1 MMNHSAA
8 WTPVNVEL
16 LKEAVISLKNSGV
29 SILFSSHRM
38 EHVEEL
44 CENLCILQKGRPV
57 VQGKLKE
64 IKRSFGKKNVTIHS
78 DDDLRFLQSHEGIL
92 QWKETADGVK
102 LQIANEDISQ
112 EIFAMLQGKGFI
124 RKFELE
130 EPSLHD
136 IFIEKVGPSM
146 NKFWIM
152 LSHTYKNKIMA
163 KSFIIS
169 TVITVLLVLVVTN
182 LESIISLF
190 QGDDAKEKIA
200 VVDETNELYPVFSKQ
215 LKAVDT
221 DGDLD
226 VKLSKQS
233 EDEVTKQVKDESL
246 DGMLIIKRDEKGTIS
261 GTYKALTISDE
272 STYQTLQQ
280 ALTQTKTAVG
290 TAELGVSQETISSLY
305 APVTVGQKAL
315 KEGAKSEEELGQT
328 VGLVYIMLFVI
339 YFSVI
344 MYASMIAME
353 VATEKSSRV
362 MEILISSMP
371 PIQQMFAKLLG
382 IGLVGITQL
391 AIIIGAGSLSL
402 KLNQKSETASSVGGF
417 LNLTDVSA
425 TTVIY
430 AVIFFLLGYF
440 LYATLAAFLG
450 SVVSR
455 IEDVQQTI
463 TPMTLLVVAG
473 FMIAMFGLN
482 APDAGFIT
490 VTSFIPFFTPMI
502 MFLRVGMLDIP
513 FWQAAVGIGITLL
526 TIVILAVIGARIYK
540 GGVLIYGN
548 SSAFKA
554 IKQALRLAKN

>member
-1 MMNHSAA
+1 
-8 WTPVNVEL
+8 
-16 LKEAVISLKNSGV
+16 
-29 SILFSSHRM
+29 
-38 EHVEEL
+38 
-44 CENLCILQKGRPV
+44 
-57 VQGKLKE
+57 
-64 IKRSFGKKNVTIHS
+64 
-78 DDDLRFLQSHEGIL
+78 
-92 QWKETADGVK
+92 
-102 LQIANEDISQ
+102 
-112 EIFAMLQGKGFI
+112 
-124 RKFELE
+124 
-130 EPSLHD
+130 
-136 IFIEKVGPSM
+136 M

-315 KEGAKSEEELGQT
+315 KEGAKPEEELGQT

>member
-1 MMNHSAA
+1 
-8 WTPVNVEL
+8 
-16 LKEAVISLKNSGV
+16 
-29 SILFSSHRM
+29 
-38 EHVEEL
+38 
-44 CENLCILQKGRPV
+44 
-57 VQGKLKE
+57 
-64 IKRSFGKKNVTIHS
+64 
-78 DDDLRFLQSHEGIL
+78 
-92 QWKETADGVK
+92 
-102 LQIANEDISQ
+102 
-112 EIFAMLQGKGFI
+112 
-124 RKFELE
+124 
-130 EPSLHD
+130 
-136 IFIEKVGPSM
+136 M

-233 EDEVTKQVKDESL
+233 EDDVTKQVKDESL

-391 AIIIGAGSLSL
+391 AIILGAGSLSL

>member
-1 MMNHSAA
+1 
-8 WTPVNVEL
+8 
-16 LKEAVISLKNSGV
+16 
-29 SILFSSHRM
+29 
-38 EHVEEL
+38 
-44 CENLCILQKGRPV
+44 
-57 VQGKLKE
+57 
-64 IKRSFGKKNVTIHS
+64 
-78 DDDLRFLQSHEGIL
+78 
-92 QWKETADGVK
+92 
-102 LQIANEDISQ
+102 
-112 EIFAMLQGKGFI
+112 
-124 RKFELE
+124 
-130 EPSLHD
+130 
-136 IFIEKVGPSM
+136 M

-233 EDEVTKQVKDESL
+233 EDEVTKQIKDESL

>member
-1 MMNHSAA
+1 
-8 WTPVNVEL
+8 
-16 LKEAVISLKNSGV
+16 
-29 SILFSSHRM
+29 
-38 EHVEEL
+38 
-44 CENLCILQKGRPV
+44 
-57 VQGKLKE
+57 
-64 IKRSFGKKNVTIHS
+64 
-78 DDDLRFLQSHEGIL
+78 
-92 QWKETADGVK
+92 
-102 LQIANEDISQ
+102 
-112 EIFAMLQGKGFI
+112 
-124 RKFELE
+124 
-130 EPSLHD
+130 
-136 IFIEKVGPSM
+136 M

-554 IKQALRLAKN
+554 IKQALRLEIGRAHV

>member
-1 MMNHSAA
+1 
-8 WTPVNVEL
+8 
-16 LKEAVISLKNSGV
+16 
-29 SILFSSHRM
+29 
-38 EHVEEL
+38 
-44 CENLCILQKGRPV
+44 
-57 VQGKLKE
+57 
-64 IKRSFGKKNVTIHS
+64 
-78 DDDLRFLQSHEGIL
+78 
-92 QWKETADGVK
+92 
-102 LQIANEDISQ
+102 
-112 EIFAMLQGKGFI
+112 
-124 RKFELE
+124 
-130 EPSLHD
+130 
-136 IFIEKVGPSM
+136 M

-200 VVDETNELYPVFSKQ
+200 VIDETNELYPVFSKQ

>member
-1 MMNHSAA
+1 
-8 WTPVNVEL
+8 
-16 LKEAVISLKNSGV
+16 
-29 SILFSSHRM
+29 
-38 EHVEEL
+38 
-44 CENLCILQKGRPV
+44 
-57 VQGKLKE
+57 
-64 IKRSFGKKNVTIHS
+64 
-78 DDDLRFLQSHEGIL
+78 
-92 QWKETADGVK
+92 
-102 LQIANEDISQ
+102 
-112 EIFAMLQGKGFI
+112 
-124 RKFELE
+124 
-130 EPSLHD
+130 
-136 IFIEKVGPSM
+136 M

-272 STYQTLQQ
+272 GTYQTLQQ

>member
-1 MMNHSAA
+1 
-8 WTPVNVEL
+8 
-16 LKEAVISLKNSGV
+16 
-29 SILFSSHRM
+29 
-38 EHVEEL
+38 
-44 CENLCILQKGRPV
+44 
-57 VQGKLKE
+57 
-64 IKRSFGKKNVTIHS
+64 
-78 DDDLRFLQSHEGIL
+78 
-92 QWKETADGVK
+92 
-102 LQIANEDISQ
+102 
-112 EIFAMLQGKGFI
+112 
-124 RKFELE
+124 
-130 EPSLHD
+130 
-136 IFIEKVGPSM
+136 M

-200 VVDETNELYPVFSKQ
+200 VFDETNELYPVFSKQ

-402 KLNQKSETASSVGGF
+402 KLNEKSETASSVGEF

>member
-1 MMNHSAA
+1 
-8 WTPVNVEL
+8 
-16 LKEAVISLKNSGV
+16 
-29 SILFSSHRM
+29 
-38 EHVEEL
+38 
-44 CENLCILQKGRPV
+44 
-57 VQGKLKE
+57 
-64 IKRSFGKKNVTIHS
+64 
-78 DDDLRFLQSHEGIL
+78 
-92 QWKETADGVK
+92 
-102 LQIANEDISQ
+102 
-112 EIFAMLQGKGFI
+112 
-124 RKFELE
+124 
-130 EPSLHD
+130 
-136 IFIEKVGPSM
+136 M

-221 DGDLD
+221 DGDLE
-226 VKLSKQS
+226 VKLLKQS

-402 KLNQKSETASSVGGF
+402 KLNQKSDTASSVSGF

>member
-1 MMNHSAA
+1 
-8 WTPVNVEL
+8 
-16 LKEAVISLKNSGV
+16 
-29 SILFSSHRM
+29 
-38 EHVEEL
+38 
-44 CENLCILQKGRPV
+44 
-57 VQGKLKE
+57 
-64 IKRSFGKKNVTIHS
+64 
-78 DDDLRFLQSHEGIL
+78 
-92 QWKETADGVK
+92 
-102 LQIANEDISQ
+102 
-112 EIFAMLQGKGFI
+112 
-124 RKFELE
+124 
-130 EPSLHD
+130 
-136 IFIEKVGPSM
+136 M

-548 SSAFKA
+548 SNAFKA

>member
-1 MMNHSAA
+1 
-8 WTPVNVEL
+8 
-16 LKEAVISLKNSGV
+16 
-29 SILFSSHRM
+29 
-38 EHVEEL
+38 
-44 CENLCILQKGRPV
+44 
-57 VQGKLKE
+57 
-64 IKRSFGKKNVTIHS
+64 
-78 DDDLRFLQSHEGIL
+78 
-92 QWKETADGVK
+92 
-102 LQIANEDISQ
+102 
-112 EIFAMLQGKGFI
+112 
-124 RKFELE
+124 
-130 EPSLHD
+130 
-136 IFIEKVGPSM
+136 M

-169 TVITVLLVLVVTN
+169 TVITVLLVLLVTN

-233 EDEVTKQVKDESL
+233 GDEVTKQVKDESL

-402 KLNQKSETASSVGGF
+402 KLNQKSDTASSVSGF

>member
-1 MMNHSAA
+1 
-8 WTPVNVEL
+8 
-16 LKEAVISLKNSGV
+16 
-29 SILFSSHRM
+29 
-38 EHVEEL
+38 
-44 CENLCILQKGRPV
+44 
-57 VQGKLKE
+57 
-64 IKRSFGKKNVTIHS
+64 
-78 DDDLRFLQSHEGIL
+78 
-92 QWKETADGVK
+92 
-102 LQIANEDISQ
+102 
-112 EIFAMLQGKGFI
+112 
-124 RKFELE
+124 
-130 EPSLHD
+130 
-136 IFIEKVGPSM
+136 M

-221 DGDLD
+221 DGDFD

>member
-1 MMNHSAA
+1 
-8 WTPVNVEL
+8 
-16 LKEAVISLKNSGV
+16 
-29 SILFSSHRM
+29 
-38 EHVEEL
+38 
-44 CENLCILQKGRPV
+44 
-57 VQGKLKE
+57 
-64 IKRSFGKKNVTIHS
+64 
-78 DDDLRFLQSHEGIL
+78 
-92 QWKETADGVK
+92 
-102 LQIANEDISQ
+102 
-112 EIFAMLQGKGFI
+112 
-124 RKFELE
+124 
-130 EPSLHD
+130 
-136 IFIEKVGPSM
+136 M

-554 IKQALRLAKN
+554 ILSLIQI

>member
-1 MMNHSAA
+1 
-8 WTPVNVEL
+8 
-16 LKEAVISLKNSGV
+16 
-29 SILFSSHRM
+29 
-38 EHVEEL
+38 
-44 CENLCILQKGRPV
+44 
-57 VQGKLKE
+57 
-64 IKRSFGKKNVTIHS
+64 
-78 DDDLRFLQSHEGIL
+78 
-92 QWKETADGVK
+92 
-102 LQIANEDISQ
+102 
-112 EIFAMLQGKGFI
+112 
-124 RKFELE
+124 
-130 EPSLHD
+130 
-136 IFIEKVGPSM
+136 M

-152 LSHTYKNKIMA
+152 LSHTYKNKIMS

-182 LESIISLF
+182 LESIISSF
-190 QGDDAKEKIA
+190 QGDDAQEKIA
-200 VVDETNELYPVFSKQ
+200 VVDETNELYPIFSKQ

-221 DGDLD
+221 NGDLD
-226 VKLSKQS
+226 VKQSKQS
-233 EDEVTKQVKDESL
+233 ADEVTKQVKDETL
-246 DGMLIIKRDEKGTIS
+246 DGMLIIKRDEKGAIS
-261 GTYKALTISDE
+261 GTYKALTISDD

-305 APVTVGQKAL
+305 APVAVGQEVL

-391 AIIIGAGSLSL
+391 AVIIAVGSLSL
-402 KLNQKSETASSVGGF
+402 KLNKTGETASSVGGF

-425 TTVIY
+425 TTVVY

-440 LYATLAAFLG
+440 LYATLAVFLG

-473 FMIAMFGLN
+473 FMIAMFGLGT
-482 APDAGFIT
+482 PDAGFIT

-513 FWQAAVGIGITLL
+513 FWQAATGIGITLL

-540 GGVLIYGN
+540 GGVLVYSN

>member
-1 MMNHSAA
+1 
-8 WTPVNVEL
+8 
-16 LKEAVISLKNSGV
+16 
-29 SILFSSHRM
+29 
-38 EHVEEL
+38 
-44 CENLCILQKGRPV
+44 
-57 VQGKLKE
+57 
-64 IKRSFGKKNVTIHS
+64 
-78 DDDLRFLQSHEGIL
+78 
-92 QWKETADGVK
+92 
-102 LQIANEDISQ
+102 
-112 EIFAMLQGKGFI
+112 
-124 RKFELE
+124 
-130 EPSLHD
+130 
-136 IFIEKVGPSM
+136 M

-391 AIIIGAGSLSL
+391 VIIIGAGSLSL

>member
-1 MMNHSAA
+1 
-8 WTPVNVEL
+8 
-16 LKEAVISLKNSGV
+16 
-29 SILFSSHRM
+29 
-38 EHVEEL
+38 
-44 CENLCILQKGRPV
+44 
-57 VQGKLKE
+57 
-64 IKRSFGKKNVTIHS
+64 
-78 DDDLRFLQSHEGIL
+78 
-92 QWKETADGVK
+92 
-102 LQIANEDISQ
+102 
-112 EIFAMLQGKGFI
+112 
-124 RKFELE
+124 
-130 EPSLHD
+130 
-136 IFIEKVGPSM
+136 M

-402 KLNQKSETASSVGGF
+402 KLNEKSETASSVGGF

-513 FWQAAVGIGITLL
+513 FWQAAVGIGITLPP
-526 TIVILAVIGARIYK
+526 IVILAVIGARIYK

>member
-1 MMNHSAA
+1 
-8 WTPVNVEL
+8 
-16 LKEAVISLKNSGV
+16 
-29 SILFSSHRM
+29 
-38 EHVEEL
+38 
-44 CENLCILQKGRPV
+44 
-57 VQGKLKE
+57 
-64 IKRSFGKKNVTIHS
+64 
-78 DDDLRFLQSHEGIL
+78 
-92 QWKETADGVK
+92 
-102 LQIANEDISQ
+102 
-112 EIFAMLQGKGFI
+112 
-124 RKFELE
+124 
-130 EPSLHD
+130 
-136 IFIEKVGPSM
+136 M

-226 VKLSKQS
+226 VKLKQS

>member
-1 MMNHSAA
+1 
-8 WTPVNVEL
+8 
-16 LKEAVISLKNSGV
+16 
-29 SILFSSHRM
+29 
-38 EHVEEL
+38 
-44 CENLCILQKGRPV
+44 
-57 VQGKLKE
+57 
-64 IKRSFGKKNVTIHS
+64 
-78 DDDLRFLQSHEGIL
+78 
-92 QWKETADGVK
+92 
-102 LQIANEDISQ
+102 
-112 EIFAMLQGKGFI
+112 
-124 RKFELE
+124 
-130 EPSLHD
+130 
-136 IFIEKVGPSM
+136 M

-152 LSHTYKNKIMA
+152 LSHTYKNKIMT

-200 VVDETNELYPVFSKQ
+200 VVDETDELYPVFSKQ

>member
-1 MMNHSAA
+1 
-8 WTPVNVEL
+8 
-16 LKEAVISLKNSGV
+16 
-29 SILFSSHRM
+29 
-38 EHVEEL
+38 
-44 CENLCILQKGRPV
+44 
-57 VQGKLKE
+57 
-64 IKRSFGKKNVTIHS
+64 
-78 DDDLRFLQSHEGIL
+78 
-92 QWKETADGVK
+92 
-102 LQIANEDISQ
+102 
-112 EIFAMLQGKGFI
+112 
-124 RKFELE
+124 
-130 EPSLHD
+130 
-136 IFIEKVGPSM
+136 M

-152 LSHTYKNKIMA
+152 LSHTYKNKIMS

-182 LESIISLF
+182 LESIISSF

-200 VVDETNELYPVFSKQ
+200 VVDETNELYPIFSRQ

-221 DGDLD
+221 NGDLD
-226 VKLSKQS
+226 VKQSKQS
-233 EDEVTKQVKDESL
+233 ADEVTKQVKDETL
-246 DGMLIIKRDEKGTIS
+246 DGMLIIKRDEKGAIS
-261 GTYKALTISDE
+261 GTYKALTISDD

-305 APVTVGQKAL
+305 APVAVGQEVL

-391 AIIIGAGSLSL
+391 AVIIAVGSLSL
-402 KLNQKSETASSVGGF
+402 KLNKTGETASSVGGF

-425 TTVIY
+425 TTVVY

-473 FMIAMFGLN
+473 FMIAMFGLST
-482 APDAGFIT
+482 PDAGFIT

-513 FWQAAVGIGITLL
+513 FWQAATGIGITLL

-540 GGVLIYGN
+540 GGVLVYSN

>member
-1 MMNHSAA
+1 
-8 WTPVNVEL
+8 
-16 LKEAVISLKNSGV
+16 
-29 SILFSSHRM
+29 
-38 EHVEEL
+38 
-44 CENLCILQKGRPV
+44 
-57 VQGKLKE
+57 
-64 IKRSFGKKNVTIHS
+64 
-78 DDDLRFLQSHEGIL
+78 
-92 QWKETADGVK
+92 
-102 LQIANEDISQ
+102 
-112 EIFAMLQGKGFI
+112 
-124 RKFELE
+124 
-130 EPSLHD
+130 
-136 IFIEKVGPSM
+136 M

-200 VVDETNELYPVFSKQ
+200 VVDETNELYPFFSKQ

-417 LNLTDVSA
+417 FNLTDVSA

>member
-1 MMNHSAA
+1 M
-8 WTPVNVEL
+8 
-16 LKEAVISLKNSGV
+16 
-29 SILFSSHRM
+29 
-38 EHVEEL
+38 
-44 CENLCILQKGRPV
+44 
-57 VQGKLKE
+57 
-64 IKRSFGKKNVTIHS
+64 
-78 DDDLRFLQSHEGIL
+78 
-92 QWKETADGVK
+92 
-102 LQIANEDISQ
+102 
-112 EIFAMLQGKGFI
+112 
-124 RKFELE
+124 
-130 EPSLHD
+130 
-136 IFIEKVGPSM
+136 
-146 NKFWIM
+146 
-152 LSHTYKNKIMA
+152 
-163 KSFIIS
+163 
-169 TVITVLLVLVVTN
+169 
-182 LESIISLF
+182 
-190 QGDDAKEKIA
+190 
-200 VVDETNELYPVFSKQ
+200 
-215 LKAVDT
+215 
-221 DGDLD
+221 
-226 VKLSKQS
+226 
-233 EDEVTKQVKDESL
+233 
-246 DGMLIIKRDEKGTIS
+246 
-261 GTYKALTISDE
+261 
-272 STYQTLQQ
+272 
-280 ALTQTKTAVG
+280 
-290 TAELGVSQETISSLY
+290 
-305 APVTVGQKAL
+305 GQKAL

>member
-1 MMNHSAA
+1 
-8 WTPVNVEL
+8 
-16 LKEAVISLKNSGV
+16 
-29 SILFSSHRM
+29 
-38 EHVEEL
+38 
-44 CENLCILQKGRPV
+44 
-57 VQGKLKE
+57 
-64 IKRSFGKKNVTIHS
+64 
-78 DDDLRFLQSHEGIL
+78 
-92 QWKETADGVK
+92 
-102 LQIANEDISQ
+102 
-112 EIFAMLQGKGFI
+112 
-124 RKFELE
+124 
-130 EPSLHD
+130 
-136 IFIEKVGPSM
+136 M

-221 DGDLD
+221 DGDLE

-402 KLNQKSETASSVGGF
+402 KLNEKSETASSVGGF

>member
-1 MMNHSAA
+1 
-8 WTPVNVEL
+8 
-16 LKEAVISLKNSGV
+16 
-29 SILFSSHRM
+29 
-38 EHVEEL
+38 
-44 CENLCILQKGRPV
+44 
-57 VQGKLKE
+57 
-64 IKRSFGKKNVTIHS
+64 
-78 DDDLRFLQSHEGIL
+78 
-92 QWKETADGVK
+92 
-102 LQIANEDISQ
+102 
-112 EIFAMLQGKGFI
+112 
-124 RKFELE
+124 
-130 EPSLHD
+130 
-136 IFIEKVGPSM
+136 M

-152 LSHTYKNKIMA
+152 LSHTYKNKIRA

-182 LESIISLF
+182 LESIISSF
-190 QGDDAKEKIA
+190 QGDDVKEKIA
-200 VVDETNELYPVFSKQ
+200 VVDETNELYPIFSKQ

-221 DGDLD
+221 NGDLD
-226 VKLSKQS
+226 VKQSKQS
-233 EDEVTKQVKDESL
+233 ADEVTKQVKDETL

-305 APVTVGQKAL
+305 APVTVGQEAL

-328 VGLVYIMLFVI
+328 VGLVYILLFVI

-391 AIIIGAGSLSL
+391 AVIIGAGSLSL
-402 KLNQKSETASSVGGF
+402 MLNKTNETASPIGGF

-513 FWQAAVGIGITLL
+513 FWQAAAGIGITLL

>member
-1 MMNHSAA
+1 
-8 WTPVNVEL
+8 
-16 LKEAVISLKNSGV
+16 
-29 SILFSSHRM
+29 
-38 EHVEEL
+38 
-44 CENLCILQKGRPV
+44 
-57 VQGKLKE
+57 
-64 IKRSFGKKNVTIHS
+64 
-78 DDDLRFLQSHEGIL
+78 
-92 QWKETADGVK
+92 
-102 LQIANEDISQ
+102 
-112 EIFAMLQGKGFI
+112 
-124 RKFELE
+124 
-130 EPSLHD
+130 
-136 IFIEKVGPSM
+136 M

-233 EDEVTKQVKDESL
+233 ENEVTKQVKDESL

-402 KLNQKSETASSVGGF
+402 KLNEKSETASSVGGF

>member
-1 MMNHSAA
+1 
-8 WTPVNVEL
+8 
-16 LKEAVISLKNSGV
+16 
-29 SILFSSHRM
+29 
-38 EHVEEL
+38 
-44 CENLCILQKGRPV
+44 
-57 VQGKLKE
+57 
-64 IKRSFGKKNVTIHS
+64 
-78 DDDLRFLQSHEGIL
+78 
-92 QWKETADGVK
+92 
-102 LQIANEDISQ
+102 
-112 EIFAMLQGKGFI
+112 
-124 RKFELE
+124 
-130 EPSLHD
+130 
-136 IFIEKVGPSM
+136 M

-152 LSHTYKNKIMA
+152 VSHTYKNKIMA

-402 KLNQKSETASSVGGF
+402 KLNEKSETASSVGGF

>member
-1 MMNHSAA
+1 
-8 WTPVNVEL
+8 
-16 LKEAVISLKNSGV
+16 
-29 SILFSSHRM
+29 
-38 EHVEEL
+38 
-44 CENLCILQKGRPV
+44 
-57 VQGKLKE
+57 
-64 IKRSFGKKNVTIHS
+64 
-78 DDDLRFLQSHEGIL
+78 
-92 QWKETADGVK
+92 
-102 LQIANEDISQ
+102 
-112 EIFAMLQGKGFI
+112 
-124 RKFELE
+124 
-130 EPSLHD
+130 
-136 IFIEKVGPSM
+136 
-146 NKFWIM
+146 M

-200 VVDETNELYPVFSKQ
+200 VVDETNELYPIFSKQ

-221 DGDLD
+221 NGDLD
-226 VKLSKQS
+226 VKQSKLS
-233 EDEVTKQVKDESL
+233 EDEATKQVKDETL

-305 APVTVGQKAL
+305 APVTVGQEAL

-391 AIIIGAGSLSL
+391 AVIIAAGSLSL
-402 KLNQKSETASSVGGF
+402 KLNKTSETASSVGGF

-513 FWQAAVGIGITLL
+513 FWQAATGIGITLL

>member
-1 MMNHSAA
+1 
-8 WTPVNVEL
+8 
-16 LKEAVISLKNSGV
+16 
-29 SILFSSHRM
+29 
-38 EHVEEL
+38 
-44 CENLCILQKGRPV
+44 
-57 VQGKLKE
+57 
-64 IKRSFGKKNVTIHS
+64 
-78 DDDLRFLQSHEGIL
+78 
-92 QWKETADGVK
+92 
-102 LQIANEDISQ
+102 
-112 EIFAMLQGKGFI
+112 
-124 RKFELE
+124 
-130 EPSLHD
+130 
-136 IFIEKVGPSM
+136 M

-152 LSHTYKNKIMA
+152 LSHTYKNKIIA

-246 DGMLIIKRDEKGTIS
+246 DGMLIIKRDEKRTIS

-402 KLNQKSETASSVGGF
+402 KLNEKSETASSVGGF

-473 FMIAMFGLN
+473 FMLAMFGLN
-482 APDAGFIT
+482 VPDAGFIT

-540 GGVLIYGN
+540 GGVLVYGN

>member
-1 MMNHSAA
+1 
-8 WTPVNVEL
+8 
-16 LKEAVISLKNSGV
+16 
-29 SILFSSHRM
+29 
-38 EHVEEL
+38 
-44 CENLCILQKGRPV
+44 
-57 VQGKLKE
+57 
-64 IKRSFGKKNVTIHS
+64 
-78 DDDLRFLQSHEGIL
+78 
-92 QWKETADGVK
+92 
-102 LQIANEDISQ
+102 
-112 EIFAMLQGKGFI
+112 
-124 RKFELE
+124 
-130 EPSLHD
+130 
-136 IFIEKVGPSM
+136 M

-169 TVITVLLVLVVTN
+169 TVITVLLVLAVTN

-200 VVDETNELYPVFSKQ
+200 VIDETNELYPIFSKQ

-226 VKLSKQS
+226 LKLSKQS

-246 DGMLIIKRDEKGTIS
+246 DGMLSIKRDEKGTIS

-305 APVTVGQKAL
+305 APVTVGQQAL

-513 FWQAAVGIGITLL
+513 FWQAAAGIGITLL

-540 GGVLIYGN
+540 GGVLIYSN

>member
-1 MMNHSAA
+1 
-8 WTPVNVEL
+8 
-16 LKEAVISLKNSGV
+16 
-29 SILFSSHRM
+29 
-38 EHVEEL
+38 
-44 CENLCILQKGRPV
+44 
-57 VQGKLKE
+57 
-64 IKRSFGKKNVTIHS
+64 
-78 DDDLRFLQSHEGIL
+78 
-92 QWKETADGVK
+92 
-102 LQIANEDISQ
+102 
-112 EIFAMLQGKGFI
+112 
-124 RKFELE
+124 
-130 EPSLHD
+130 
-136 IFIEKVGPSM
+136 M

-190 QGDDAKEKIA
+190 QGDNAKEKIA
-200 VVDETNELYPVFSKQ
+200 VVDETNELYPIFSKQ

-221 DGDLD
+221 NSDLD
-226 VKLSKQS
+226 VKQSKQS
-233 EDEVTKQVKDESL
+233 EDEVTKQVKDEAL

-272 STYQTLQQ
+272 SMYQTLQQ

-290 TAELGVSQETISSLY
+290 TAELGVSQERISSLY
-305 APVTVGQKAL
+305 APVTVGQEAL

-328 VGLVYIMLFVI
+328 IGLVYIMLFVI

-513 FWQAAVGIGITLL
+513 FWQAAAGIGITLL

>member
-1 MMNHSAA
+1 
-8 WTPVNVEL
+8 
-16 LKEAVISLKNSGV
+16 
-29 SILFSSHRM
+29 
-38 EHVEEL
+38 
-44 CENLCILQKGRPV
+44 
-57 VQGKLKE
+57 
-64 IKRSFGKKNVTIHS
+64 
-78 DDDLRFLQSHEGIL
+78 
-92 QWKETADGVK
+92 
-102 LQIANEDISQ
+102 
-112 EIFAMLQGKGFI
+112 
-124 RKFELE
+124 
-130 EPSLHD
+130 
-136 IFIEKVGPSM
+136 M

-169 TVITVLLVLVVTN
+169 TVITLLLVLAVTN
-182 LESIISLF
+182 LESIISMF

-200 VVDETNELYPVFSKQ
+200 VIDETNELYPIFSKQ

-226 VKLSKQS
+226 VKQTKQS
-233 EDEVTKQVKDESL
+233 ADKVAKQVKDEAL

-305 APVTVGQKAL
+305 APVTVGQEAL

-382 IGLVGITQL
+382 IGLVGMTQL
-391 AIIIGAGSLSL
+391 AVIIAAGSLSL
-402 KLNQKSETASSVGGF
+402 KLNKTSETASSVGGF
-417 LNLTDVSA
+417 LDLTNVSA
-425 TTVIY
+425 TTVVY

-482 APDAGFIT
+482 APDSGFIT
-490 VTSFIPFFTPMI
+490 ITSFIPFFTPMI

-526 TIVILAVIGARIYK
+526 TIAILAVIGARIYK
-540 GGVLIYGN
+540 GGVLVYGN

>member
-1 MMNHSAA
+1 
-8 WTPVNVEL
+8 
-16 LKEAVISLKNSGV
+16 
-29 SILFSSHRM
+29 
-38 EHVEEL
+38 
-44 CENLCILQKGRPV
+44 
-57 VQGKLKE
+57 
-64 IKRSFGKKNVTIHS
+64 
-78 DDDLRFLQSHEGIL
+78 
-92 QWKETADGVK
+92 
-102 LQIANEDISQ
+102 
-112 EIFAMLQGKGFI
+112 
-124 RKFELE
+124 
-130 EPSLHD
+130 
-136 IFIEKVGPSM
+136 M

-169 TVITVLLVLVVTN
+169 TVITVLLVLAVTN

-200 VVDETNELYPVFSKQ
+200 VIDETNELYPIFSKQ

-221 DGDLD
+221 DGDLE

-233 EDEVTKQVKDESL
+233 EDEVTKQVKDEAF
-246 DGMLIIKRDEKGTIS
+246 DGMLIIKRDEEGTIS

-305 APVTVGQKAL
+305 APVTVGQQAL

-513 FWQAAVGIGITLL
+513 FWQAAAGIGITLL

-540 GGVLIYGN
+540 GGVLIYSN

>member
-1 MMNHSAA
+1 
-8 WTPVNVEL
+8 
-16 LKEAVISLKNSGV
+16 
-29 SILFSSHRM
+29 
-38 EHVEEL
+38 
-44 CENLCILQKGRPV
+44 
-57 VQGKLKE
+57 
-64 IKRSFGKKNVTIHS
+64 
-78 DDDLRFLQSHEGIL
+78 
-92 QWKETADGVK
+92 
-102 LQIANEDISQ
+102 
-112 EIFAMLQGKGFI
+112 
-124 RKFELE
+124 
-130 EPSLHD
+130 
-136 IFIEKVGPSM
+136 M

-169 TVITVLLVLVVTN
+169 TVITVLLVLAVTN

-200 VVDETNELYPVFSKQ
+200 VIDETNELYPIFSKQ

-221 DGDLD
+221 DGDLE

-233 EDEVTKQVKDESL
+233 EDEVTKQVKDEAF
-246 DGMLIIKRDEKGTIS
+246 DGMLIIKRDEEGTIS

-513 FWQAAVGIGITLL
+513 IWQAAAGIGITLL

-540 GGVLIYGN
+540 GGVLIYSN

>member
-1 MMNHSAA
+1 
-8 WTPVNVEL
+8 
-16 LKEAVISLKNSGV
+16 
-29 SILFSSHRM
+29 
-38 EHVEEL
+38 
-44 CENLCILQKGRPV
+44 
-57 VQGKLKE
+57 
-64 IKRSFGKKNVTIHS
+64 
-78 DDDLRFLQSHEGIL
+78 
-92 QWKETADGVK
+92 
-102 LQIANEDISQ
+102 
-112 EIFAMLQGKGFI
+112 
-124 RKFELE
+124 
-130 EPSLHD
+130 
-136 IFIEKVGPSM
+136 M

-261 GTYKALTISDE
+261 GTYKALPISDE

>member
-1 MMNHSAA
+1 
-8 WTPVNVEL
+8 
-16 LKEAVISLKNSGV
+16 
-29 SILFSSHRM
+29 
-38 EHVEEL
+38 
-44 CENLCILQKGRPV
+44 
-57 VQGKLKE
+57 
-64 IKRSFGKKNVTIHS
+64 
-78 DDDLRFLQSHEGIL
+78 
-92 QWKETADGVK
+92 
-102 LQIANEDISQ
+102 
-112 EIFAMLQGKGFI
+112 
-124 RKFELE
+124 
-130 EPSLHD
+130 
-136 IFIEKVGPSM
+136 M

-200 VVDETNELYPVFSKQ
+200 IVDETNELYPVFSKQ

-233 EDEVTKQVKDESL
+233 EDEVTKQVEDESL

>member
-1 MMNHSAA
+1 
-8 WTPVNVEL
+8 
-16 LKEAVISLKNSGV
+16 
-29 SILFSSHRM
+29 
-38 EHVEEL
+38 
-44 CENLCILQKGRPV
+44 
-57 VQGKLKE
+57 
-64 IKRSFGKKNVTIHS
+64 
-78 DDDLRFLQSHEGIL
+78 
-92 QWKETADGVK
+92 
-102 LQIANEDISQ
+102 
-112 EIFAMLQGKGFI
+112 
-124 RKFELE
+124 
-130 EPSLHD
+130 
-136 IFIEKVGPSM
+136 M

-200 VVDETNELYPVFSKQ
+200 VVDETNELYPIFSKQ

-221 DGDLD
+221 DGELD
-226 VKLSKQS
+226 VKQSKQS
-233 EDEVTKQVKDESL
+233 EDEVTKQVKDETL
-246 DGMLIIKRDEKGTIS
+246 DGMLIIKRDGKGTIS
-261 GTYKALTISDE
+261 GTYKALTISDD

-371 PIQQMFAKLLG
+371 PIQQMFAKLVG

-391 AIIIGAGSLSL
+391 AVIITAGALSL
-402 KLNQKSETASSVGGF
+402 KLNKTSETASSVGGF
-417 LNLTDVSA
+417 FNLTDVSA
-425 TTVIY
+425 TTVVY

-513 FWQAAVGIGITLL
+513 FWQAATGIGITLL